1 MHPEAER
8 KAVFFDRDG
17 TLMEEED
24 HCDHPSR
31 VRAIRGAAEGLAKLR
46 ELGWANI
53 VITNQSGI
61 GRGYFTQADYEAV
74 NAELFRQLNETVDGA
89 YCCPDHPERPTHRR
103 KPGIGMI
110 EEAVR
115 DHGLKTEGSW
125 LVGDKLIDIQ
135 CGKNAGCR
143 TILVQTGYGLKT
155 GETGADFV
163 ATDVAEAIK
172 IILENEK

>member
-1 MHPEAER
+1 MHPEAAR

-74 NAELFRQLNETVDGA
+74 NAELFRQLNQTVDGA
-89 YCCPDHPERPTHRR
+89 YCCPDHPERPTARR

-115 DHGLKTEGSW
+115 DHNLRTEGSW

-163 ATDVAEAIK
+163 AADVADAIG